1 MTEATDKNIRKWLAE
16 YGTQGGE
23 EGIQNA
29 RVSRRVKC
37 QESTRNI
44 KSEKNPVVLES
55 MRFHLTKTILV
66 KMWNGKEVLCWVT
79 NNKLEIKKSLIE
91 DSYPSWIKRKECE
104 KMSVILFIP
113 TLASWLV
120 GACDP
125 R

>member
-55 MRFHLTKTILV
+55 MRFYLTKTILV

-79 NNKLEIKKSLIE
+79 NNVRNKETTYWRLLPILI
-91 DSYPSWIKRKECE
+91 
-104 KMSVILFIP
+104 
-113 TLASWLV
+113 
-120 GACDP
+120 
-125 R
+125 